1 MLTCRLRNGDLA
13 EGESLEFVEM
23 FLFDL
28 SHAL

>member
-1 MLTCRLRNGDLA
+1 VLTYRLRNGDLA
-13 EGESLEFVEM
+13 EGEFLKFVEM